1 MAAMLS
7 CRLIGPTLFFFVAN
21 KTSAI
26 LNIYGRIVTNYFLHV
41 GNGRGFVEV
50 EIETRSI
57 LACLSVMLAICVQ
70 LSCCLALLSPRN

>member
-1 MAAMLS
+1 MLYS
-7 CRLIGPTLFFFVAN
+7 HIGPTLFFFAN

-41 GNGRGFVEV
+41 GNGRGFWSRFVEV
-50 EIETRSI
+50 KIETRSI

-70 LSCCLALLSPRN
+70 LSCCLPLLSPRN